1 MSKRELVFAAFDNKV
16 TERVP
21 VGFWYHYVP
30 DALFDDSEETIKKN
44 IEGHQRFVD
53 EFQPDFIKLMS
64 DGYFEY
70 DNETIKSIKS
80 AEDLYS
86 VKTVGAKQWIDA
98 QVLLVKE
105 LTGRF
110 GKEIT
115 SFYNIFAPVSYFKFQ
130 LTKAK
135 SSLTVAQLLKENPD
149 GLKHALNEI
158 AKDIA
163 ELATK
168 VIKEGHTDGIYFSV
182 QNIQDDQISK
192 EAYLNYI
199 APSEKTVLEA
209 ANVLSD
215 YSILHICGYEGAR
228 NDLTTYVDYPAK
240 VINWAVTVEGISLEE
255 GKRLFGNRAV
265 IGGFNN
271 TKNGVLYKG
280 TKEEIEAYTE
290 GLIKDAGSQG
300 IILGA
305 DCTIPEDTPF
315 EHLNWVREKAKL
327 IP

>member
-1 MSKRELVFAAFDNKV
+1 MGKRELVFAAFDNKK

-21 VGFWYHYVP
+21 VGFWYHYAP
-30 DALFDDSEETIKKN
+30 DALFDDSEETIKQN

-53 EFQPDFIKLMS
+53 EFQPDFLKLMS
-64 DGYFEY
+64 DGYFDYE
-70 DNETIKSIKS
+70 NETLKDIKS
-80 AEDLYS
+80 AEDLYA
-86 VKTVGAKQWIDA
+86 VRAVGAKQWIDA
-98 QVLLVKE
+98 QVLLVQE
-105 LTGRF
+105 LTKRF
-110 GKEIT
+110 GKEVA
-115 SFYNIFAPVSYFKFQ
+115 SFYNIFAPASYFKFQ
-130 LTKAK
+130 LTKAN
-135 SSLTVAQLLKENPD
+135 SSLTIAQLLKENPE

-163 ELATK
+163 ELAAR
-168 VIKEGHTDGIYFSV
+168 VIKDGHADGIYFST

-192 EAYLNYI
+192 ETYLNYV
-199 APSEKTVLEA
+199 APSERTVLEA
-209 ANVLSD
+209 ANAISD
-215 YSILHICGYEGAR
+215 NNILHICGYEGSR

-240 VINWAVTVEGISLEE
+240 VINWAVTVEGTSLKE

-271 TKNGVLYKG
+271 TKSGVLYKG

-290 GLIKDAGSQG
+290 ELIKDAGSQG

-327 IP
+327 IS

>member
-21 VGFWYHYVP
+21 VGFWYHYAP
-30 DALFDDSEETIKKN
+30 DALFDDSAETIKKN

-53 EFQPDFIKLMS
+53 EFKPDFLKLMS
-64 DGYFEY
+64 DGYFAYE
-70 DNETIKSIKS
+70 NETLENIKS
-80 AEDLYS
+80 AEDLYA
-86 VKTVGAKQWIDA
+86 VKAVGAKQWIDA
-98 QVLLVKE
+98 QVQLVKE
-105 LTGRF
+105 LTDRF
-110 GKEIT
+110 GKEIP
-115 SFYNIFAPVSYFKFQ
+115 SFYNIFAPASYFKFQ
-130 LTKAK
+130 LTKVK
-135 SSLTVAQLLKENPD
+135 SPLTVAQLLKENPE
-149 GLKHALNEI
+149 GVKHALNEI

-163 ELATK
+163 DLAAR

-192 EAYLNYI
+192 DIYLNYV

-209 ANVLSD
+209 ANALSD
-215 YSILHICGYEGAR
+215 YSILHICGYEGSR

-240 VINWAVTVEGISLEE
+240 VINWAVTVEGASLKE
-255 GKRLFGNRAV
+255 GKSLFGNRAV

-271 TKNGVLYKG
+271 TKDGVLYKG

-315 EHLNWVREKAKL
+315 EHLDWVREKAKL
-327 IP
+327 IS

>member
-1 MSKRELVFAAFDNKV
+1 MSKRELVFAAFDNKK
-16 TERVP
+16 TKRVP
-21 VGFWYHYVP
+21 VGFWYHYAP

-53 EFQPDFIKLMS
+53 EFKPDFIKLMS

-70 DNETIKSIKS
+70 ENKTIKSIKN
-80 AEDLYS
+80 AADLYA
-86 VKTVGAKQWIDA
+86 VKAVGAKQWIDA
-98 QVLLVKE
+98 QVLLVQE
-105 LTGRF
+105 LTERF
-110 GKEIT
+110 GTEIA
-115 SFYNIFAPVSYFKFQ
+115 SFYNIFAPASYFKFQ

-135 SSLTVAQLLKENPD
+135 SSLTIAQLLKENPE
-149 GLKHALNEI
+149 GLKNALNEI

-163 ELATK
+163 ELAAR
-168 VIKEGHTDGIYFSV
+168 VIKDGHADGIYFSA

-192 EAYLNYI
+192 ETYLNYI
-199 APSEKTVLEA
+199 APSERTVLEA
-209 ANVLSD
+209 ANALSD
-215 YSILHICGYEGAR
+215 YNILHICGYEGSR

-240 VINWAVTVEGISLEE
+240 VINWAVTVEGTSLKE

-271 TKNGVLYKG
+271 TRNGVLYKG
-280 TKEEIEAYTE
+280 TKEDIEAYTE
-290 GLIKDAGSQG
+290 GLIKEAGNQG

-327 IP
+327 IS